1 MAKQWSGV
9 HHPRFAI
16 PSENENAARTSRERF
31 TGVLSSKAQLRRPNY
46 AVVSCDV
53 HHYDVSSNSDFR
65 QTCSYS
71 TTSSRGVSYVT
82 GVETAYQPSAE
93 LFLFLLRSLCDEH
106 QPLTERCARFRIE
119 TSKSSAKGVFFFFA
133 MCRMVSHLSKEKF

>member
-31 TGVLSSKAQLRRPNY
+31 KHRNSIFESPTAKSCDY

-93 LFLFLLRSLCDEH
+93 LFLSLLRSLCDEH

-119 TSKSSAKGVFFFFA
+119 TSKSSAKGVFFFLRCA
-133 MCRMVSHLSKEKF
+133 V